1 MRASTPIRAALIAA
15 AASLALGAA
24 VSAAVPTAPA
34 QMALNFVKWNVN
46 DLPVMQAFYEKAFG
60 FKVKKNLDFPTL
72 TEVVMTSGNGLDL
85 ALVKYKDG
93 RVTQLG
99 TSGGPIGF
107 YLKDVSGAYQ
117 RAMAAGGK
125 SQREPRPGAALQ
137 VAFVLDPEGHE
148 IELLDSE

>member
-1 MRASTPIRAALIAA
+1 MRASTPILAA
-15 AASLALGAA
+15 AFLAFAGAA
-24 VSAAVPTAPA
+24 HAAAVPPAPA

-46 DLPVMQAFYEKAFG
+46 DLASMQAFYEKAFG

-107 YLKDVSGAYQ
+107 YLKDVAGAYQ
-117 RAMAAGGK
+117 RALAAGAK
-125 SQREPRPGAALQ
+125 SQRAPRPEAPLQ